1 MKRWRLG
8 LVVGK
13 FSPLHKGHELL
24 IGTALSECE
33 AVRVLCYV
41 KPSLP
46 KCPPAVRRAW
56 LERRFPNARILVLE
70 ENTLAGRRDAPAWPE
85 DDADERLHRRFVGY
99 LCHEVLAEHPD
110 VVFTSEGYGPGF
122 AAELARYFEA
132 RDGGTRQQSDVQVAH
147 VAVDPAR
154 TRVPISGTRLR
165 DDPHGNRE
173 YLSPEVYAHFVERI
187 ALLGGES
194 TGKSTLARALAQ
206 HFGTVHVDEYGRT
219 LWEVQGGEL
228 TEADLL
234 RVALTQV
241 EHEEHAARRAQRYLF
256 CDTSPLTT
264 RLYSEW
270 MFSRVDPRLEALASR
285 SYILTVLC
293 APDFAFQQDGTRR
306 DEAFRAQQHERYLAE
321 FERRGVPYLL
331 VEGDVERRVRT
342 VAGALGGRD
351 GAGRC
356 AATLT
361 DS

>member
-1 MKRWRLG
+1 VKRWRLG

-13 FSPLHKGHELL
+13 FSPLHNGHELL
-24 IGTALSECE
+24 IDTALSECE
-33 AVRVLCYV
+33 AVRVLSYV

-56 LERRFPNARILVLE
+56 LERRFPNARILVLDE
-70 ENTLAGRRDAPAWPE
+70 DTLAGRHDAPPWPE
-85 DDADERLHRRFVGY
+85 DYADELLHRRFVGY
-99 LCHEVLAEHPD
+99 LCREVLGERPD
-110 VVFTSEGYGPGF
+110 VVFTSEAYGPGF
-122 AAELARYFEA
+122 AAELARYFET
-132 RDGGTRQQSDVQVAH
+132 RDGSGPCQQSGVRVAH

-154 TRVPISGTRLR
+154 ARVPISGTRLR

-173 YLSPEVYAHFVERI
+173 YLSPEVYAHFVERV

-206 HFGTVHVDEYGRT
+206 HFRTVHVDEYGRT
-219 LWEVQGGEL
+219 LWEAQGGEL

-234 RVALTQV
+234 QIATTQV
-241 EHEEHAARRAQRYLF
+241 AHEDQAAQRAKRYLF

-270 MFSRVDPRLEALASR
+270 MFSRVDPRLEALASH
-285 SYILTVLC
+285 SYTLTILC

-321 FERRGVPYLL
+321 LERRSVPYLL
-331 VEGDVERRVRT
+331 VEGDLERRVRT
-342 VAGALGGRD
+342 VARALG
-351 GAGRC
+351 
-356 AATLT
+356 ATA
-361 DS
+361 